1 MIRPYLSEVKN
12 RFEDWPVGGSFDQL
26 MERLSKFDIQKFSP
40 DVRNIVRKSYGSWER
55 GISLDIRCLKEQR
68 AYS

>member
-1 MIRPYLSEVKN
+1 MLRPYLGEVKN
-12 RFEDWPVGGSFDQL
+12 KFEDWPVGGSFDQL

-40 DVRNIVRKSYGSWER
+40 DVRNIVHKNGSWER